1 MSSDRP
7 SGAPSSEPEP
17 AAPAGVRVQELAGSD
32 IGLGLA
38 ARVKTRGSE
47 LLEALERHLPGS
59 RDHAD
64 GSAAYAFAA
73 AVELGLKRDHAEAVR
88 EIARLH
94 EVGNV
99 YVPAAVLAK
108 PPEELTPED
117 RALLD
122 SRFASGAELARGAGI
137 PDQACEW
144 IGAIRERFDGTGPAG
159 LAGQRIPIESRIV
172 RVACACD
179 TALAAPAPAP
189 AAGGASPGE
198 RRRRAV
204 DALRAAAGTE
214 LDPRVTAAMV
224 TMLERAAAATQG

>member
-7 SGAPSSEPEP
+7 SGARSSGPEP
-17 AAPAGVRVQELAGSD
+17 TGARAGAEVHGPGNANLE
-32 IGLGLA
+32 LGLA
-38 ARVKTRGSE
+38 ARVKARGSE
-47 LLEALERHLPGS
+47 LLDALERHLPSS

-64 GSAAYAFAA
+64 GTAAYAFAA
-73 AVELGLKRDHAEAVR
+73 AVELELERDRAEAVR
-88 EIARLH
+88 ETARLH

-108 PPEELTPED
+108 PPGELTPED

-144 IGAIRERFDGTGPAG
+144 IGAIPERFDGSGPAG
-159 LAGQRIPIESRIV
+159 LAGERIPIESRIV

-179 TALAAPAPAP
+179 TALAAPAPTP
-189 AAGGASPGE
+189 EGVSSDE
-198 RRRRAV
+198 RRQMAIH
-204 DALRAAAGTE
+204 ALRAAAGTE
-214 LDPRVTAAMV
+214 LDPRVIAALAAI
-224 TMLERAAAATQG
+224 LERAAAT